1 MKLIIPAFKIF
12 ASMTLAGVCI
22 SLGAYAYLQNPG
34 PIGAVLFSV
43 GLMSVVH
50 FKFLLYTGVLH
61 KATGFFDFGILPVI
75 LIFNIVGCWI
85 SSQLVNDTSVV
96 AQCEAI
102 VSQRAGLGFW
112 QATARGM
119 GCGFIVTLAVQAWKK
134 NPWALLI
141 GVPAFILT
149 GFTHSVADAFYYCV
163 GKAAITPVAA
173 VAYCGTVIGN
183 FIGGRIYK
191 LGEDKNRD

>member
-1 MKLIIPAFKIF
+1 MKLIIRAFKIF

-22 SLGAYAYLQNPG
+22 SLGAYAYLQSPG
-34 PIGAVLFSV
+34 PIGAVLFSI

-50 FKFLLYTGVLH
+50 YKFFLYTGVLH
-61 KATGFFDFGILPVI
+61 KATGLADFGILPVI
-75 LIFNIVGCWI
+75 LLFNIVGCWI
-85 SSQLVNDTSVV
+85 SSRLVVDADII
-96 AQCEAI
+96 AQCETI
-102 VSQRAGLGFW
+102 VSQRADLGFG

-134 NPWALLI
+134 NHWALLI

-163 GKAAITPVAA
+163 GNAAITPAA
-173 VAYCGTVIGN
+173 VVSYCGTAIGN

-191 LGEDKNRD
+191 LGESKEKD